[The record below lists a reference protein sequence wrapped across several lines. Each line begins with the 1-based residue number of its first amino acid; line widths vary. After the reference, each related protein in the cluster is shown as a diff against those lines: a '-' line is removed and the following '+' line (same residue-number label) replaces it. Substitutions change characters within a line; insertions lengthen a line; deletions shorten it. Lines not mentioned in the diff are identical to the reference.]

1 MRNIVVIIM
10 LLVASVAN
18 EIYAQQALITVSGVV
33 KEKEGEQEPLAGIAV
48 VATNMKGVGVSTD
61 ANGKFKLQVLP
72 GSTLKFSCVGFKPM
86 TMKVKSAVSNLVVEM
101 EEDSQMLNEVVTIGY
116 VKRHKADVTSAVS
129 VINTEDL
136 TKAPVSNVVELL
148 QGRVAGLDIQ
158 LNNGTPGSIGTLS
171 LRGVSDISVQK
182 SGDDYYLNSSN
193 PLFVIDGIPQDDVSE
208 FNSEGLLSGSGVSPL
223 SSVPFEDIADIQV
236 LKDAAATSLYGSR
249 GAYGVILINTK
260 KGSGAPKV
268 SYSADIKVNTPPRL
282 RDVVAGRE
290 ERMMRIRQILENDTT
305 SYGGYDRLDMLQALT
320 DSLNPYFN
328 NNTNWQDNFY
338 RTTVNQTH
346 NLAVSGGVE
355 KFDYKINGNYYT
367 EDGILKNTSFDR
379 YGLRTGMGWK
389 PNDRFNLRV
398 SINATLTKQGVGSGN
413 SFSQNGVASGSS
425 ASSLLPPPSMYSASS
440 SALSGLMVETDVT
453 STSYD
458 ASVVTEYR
466 LPLNIRWNTTV
477 GLRTSNTETS
487 KFIPALL
494 NNTKAQNYG
503 VSSNSNS
510 IYVRTGLGY
519 NGRIEIPV
527 LPIDYS
533 LDAGI
538 EYSQRNDNISELTLD
553 GLASDYIHGPFAGSS
568 SGNSKSGNAEK
579 SFAISVTPS
588 FRLGNG
594 RYVINPSI
602 RPEANSVYGRKVK
615 WVVNPG
621 IGLGWNYSSEPF
633 IQWEWL
639 NRGSV
644 RATWGRTTK
653 YRATRYD
660 IWGTYPTS
668 NNSYNGSTIY
678 PIDFAFLPNTGLDP
692 VTSTTWNLG
701 TDMMVLNNLLR
712 FDLNLYYKQVDNQ
725 LSSTKLA
732 DHNAFSEI
740 RTTEVSLV
748 NYGLEFEMGVRPIQ
762 KKDLS
767 LNVNFNF
774 AIKKD
779 VVAKL
784 PDEARQIIN
793 SDASYVNQLGG
804 NALGNYLYIY
814 KGVYATDADVPVDPA
829 TGRRLRVGGNNI
841 SADNPNAYFKAGDPI
856 WVDLNGDYIID
867 EKDKTII
874 GNSQPL
880 MTGGLSFNVRYKN
893 VSLFTSC
900 SFSLKRDIINKV
912 LADNFKS
919 YNNPAVE
926 IKSLANGAALVP
938 ISAYNFW
945 TPENREADYPNPYD
959 FTRSSLINPF
969 RADQTLFMEDGS
981 YFKINGITLQFDF
994 PEKWNKFFHIRS
1006 ASIRANMSN
1015 IYTFSKYSGINP
1027 ESVNSL
1033 GWDVSGGYPNA
1044 RNFSMGINV
1053 NF

>member
-1 MRNIVVIIM
+1 MM
-10 LLVASVAN
+10 LIAAVAN
-18 EIYAQQALITVSGVV
+18 DVLAQQSLITVSGVV
-33 KEKEGEQEPLAGIAV
+33 KEKGGEKEPLAGIAV
-48 VATNMKGVGVSTD
+48 VATNMKSVGMSTD
-61 ANGKFKLQVLP
+61 ANGKFTLKVLP
-72 GSTLKFSCVGFKPM
+72 GSTLKFSCVGFKPI
-86 TMKVKSAVSNLVVEM
+86 TMKVKSATSNLVIEM

-171 LRGVSDISVQK
+171 LRGVSDISVQQ
-182 SGDDYYLNSSN
+182 SGDDYYLSSSN
-193 PLFVIDGIPQDDVSE
+193 PLFVIDGIPQDDVEE
-208 FNSEGLLSGSGVSPL
+208 FDAQGLLSGSGVSPL

-268 SYSADIKVNTPPRL
+268 SYSADLKVNTPPRL
-282 RDVVAGRE
+282 RDVVAGKE

-305 SYGGYDRLDMLQALT
+305 SFGGYDRLDMLQALT

-338 RTTVNQTH
+338 RTTFNQTH
-346 NLAVSGGVE
+346 NLAVSGGIRE
-355 KFDYKINGNYYT
+355 FDYKVNANYYT

-389 PNDRFNLRV
+389 PNDKFNLRV

-413 SFSQNGVASGSS
+413 SFSQSGVASGSS

-458 ASVVTEYR
+458 ASVVTEYK
-466 LPLNIRWNTTV
+466 LPFNIRWNATV
-477 GLRTSNTETS
+477 GLKTSNTETS
-487 KFIPALL
+487 KFTPALL
-494 NNTKAQNYG
+494 NNAQAKNYG

-519 NGRIEIPV
+519 SGTISIPV
-527 LPIDYS
+527 LPIRYS

-538 EYSQRNDNISELTLD
+538 EYSQKNSNTSGITLN
-553 GLASDYIHGPFAGSS
+553 GLPSDYIHGPFAGSS
-568 SGNSKSGNAEK
+568 EGSSRASNAEK
-579 SFAISVTPS
+579 SFAVSLTPS
-588 FRLGNG
+588 IRLGDG
-594 RYVINPSI
+594 RYVFNPSI

-621 IGLGWNYSSEPF
+621 LGLGWNYSQEKF
-633 IQWEWL
+633 ISWPWL
-639 NRGSV
+639 NRGSI

-668 NNSYNGSTIY
+668 NNSYNGATIY
-678 PIDFAFLPNTGLDP
+678 PIDFSHLPNIELDP

-701 TDMMVLNNLLR
+701 TDMNILNNLLR
-712 FDLNLYYKQVDNQ
+712 FDINVYYKQVDNQ

-732 DHNAFSEI
+732 DHNAFTDI

-748 NYGLEFEMGVRPIQ
+748 NYGFEFEAGVRPIQ
-762 KKDLS
+762 KKNLS
-767 LNVNFNF
+767 MNINFNF

-793 SDASYVNQLGG
+793 SGASAVNRLGG

-814 KGVYATDADVPVDPA
+814 KGVYANDEDVPVDPA
-829 TGRRLRVGGNNI
+829 TGRRLRVGGSNV
-841 SADNPNAYFKAGDPI
+841 SASDPNAYFKAGDPI
-856 WVDLNGDYIID
+856 WVDLNGDYVID

-874 GNSQPL
+874 GNSQP
-880 MTGGLSFNVRYKN
+880 MVTGGLSFNVRYKN

-919 YNNPAVE
+919 YNNPA
-926 IKSLANGAALVP
+926 ISISQLASGAALVP

-945 TPENREADYPNPYD
+945 TPENRDADYPNPYD
-959 FTRSSLINPF
+959 FTRSKLINPF
-969 RADQTLFMEDGS
+969 RPDQTLFMEDGS
-981 YFKINGITLQFDF
+981 YFKINGITVQFQF
-994 PEKWNKFFHIRS
+994 PDKWTKFLHIRS
-1006 ASIRANMSN
+1006 ASIRANLSN

-1033 GWDVSGGYPNA
+1033 GWDTSGGYPNA
-1044 RNFSMGINV
+1044 RNFSMGVNIN
-1053 NF
+1053 F